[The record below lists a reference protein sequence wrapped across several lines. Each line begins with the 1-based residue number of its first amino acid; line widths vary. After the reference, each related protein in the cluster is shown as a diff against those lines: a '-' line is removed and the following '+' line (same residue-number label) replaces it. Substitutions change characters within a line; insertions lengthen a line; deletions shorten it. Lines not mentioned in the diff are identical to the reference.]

1 MFQNLYGRGVPN
13 IAPKKKLM
21 VAPGRQNK
29 GSTKKLATK
38 KPTTKKLAT
47 MKPTAD
53 TAGVVLLTHNGSH
66 LVMSKDQHGLL
77 SDFSVPVPR
86 DTLAKVAAMQALE
99 TFIGLTMDQL
109 GGEEEALIG
118 STFLEAPGRPTRELF
133 VVKLT
138 AELQIPDES
147 YLLDVGANPI
157 WVYKDQLIQELHY
170 AKGKVV
176 SRRGLIGLQGL
187 IGRVKSLYE
196 RS

>member
-1 MFQNLYGRGVPN
+1 MFL
-13 IAPKKKLM
+13 KKQLM
-21 VAPGRQNK
+21 VASDRQNK
-29 GSTKKLATK
+29 GKKLATK
-38 KPTTKKLAT
+38 KPTTKKFAT

-77 SDFSVPVPR
+77 SDFSVPVPC
-86 DTLAKVAAMQALE
+86 DTLVKAAALQAPE
-99 TFIGLTMDQL
+99 TFTGLTMDQL
-109 GGEEEALIG
+109 GGEQEALIG

-157 WVYKDQLIQELHY
+157 WVYKDQLIQKLHY
-170 AKGKVV
+170 AKGKAG
-176 SRRGLIGLQGL
+176 SRRKRPSWARTTLA
-187 IGRVKSLYE
+187 RWP
-196 RS
+196 R